1 MRCQYSKTAPEGAVA
16 ALVEIVKLDNL
27 LRNTREDF
35 RVFGGELGED
45 LAVEGEAVLLQLRD
59 ESGVGLVALFA
70 DSCVKAHY
78 PELAEVSLLVAAVG
92 EGIAASAHKRL
103 VRSVELLRADA
114 SVALRAFEDILA
126 ALVRYDASFDSC
138 HT

>member
-1 MRCQYSKTAPEGAVA
+1 M
-16 ALVEIVKLDNL
+16 
-27 LRNTREDF
+27 
-35 RVFGGELGED
+35 GED